1 MQIHLKISLLS
12 LTIAFLLLIS
22 CDRKNQQKNHIH
34 DDSLAATLRVL
45 HDSLDHSWAVMI
57 ADDDEKLSAM
67 KRLLMEISY
76 TGSYDKARHAE
87 LMALVDQLKQL
98 RYDRIT
104 MENSSLI
111 DEYDSA
117 TNDVSRMVIEFAY
130 LSPAYEQSD
139 LMKELVNDITYKNSM
154 VLLYRVYYDKFA
166 EEINDLQVQYKD
178 RLDSTA
184 KPLPLFKLPPG
195 AI

>member
-87 LMALVDQLKQL
+87 LIALVDQLKQL

-111 DEYDSA
+111 DQYDSA

-154 VLLYRVYYDKFA
+154 VLLYRVHYDKFA
-166 EEINDLQVQYKD
+166 EEINDLHVEYRE
-178 RLDSTA
+178 RLDSVA
-184 KPLPLFKLPPG
+184 KPLPLFKLPPE

>member
-111 DEYDSA
+111 DQYDSA

-154 VLLYRVYYDKFA
+154 VLLYRVHYDKFA
-166 EEINDLQVQYKD
+166 EEINDLHVEYRD
-178 RLDSTA
+178 RLDSVA
-184 KPLPLFKLPPG
+184 KPLPLFKLPPE

>member
-22 CDRKNQQKNHIH
+22 CDRKKQEKSRIH

-57 ADDDEKLSAM
+57 AHDDEKLGAM

-98 RYDRIT
+98 RYDRTT

-166 EEINDLQVQYKD
+166 EEINDLHVEYRE
-178 RLDSTA
+178 RLDSVA
-184 KPLPLFKLPPG
+184 KPLPLFKLPPE

>member
-111 DEYDSA
+111 DQYDSA

-154 VLLYRVYYDKFA
+154 VLLYRVHYDKFA
-166 EEINDLQVQYKD
+166 EEINDLHVEYRE
-178 RLDSTA
+178 RLDSVA
-184 KPLPLFKLPPG
+184 KPLPLFKLPPE